1 MAFNVVLTAGF
12 KKDLKHIAKKHRQ
25 ILADITSLIEELSK
39 TPEIGTDLG
48 KNVYKIRLAITG
60 TSKGKSG
67 GARVITYVKIIA
79 QTIVLAEIYL
89 KSEYDTVDVDAV
101 IERLSGEGHI

>member
-79 QTIVLAEIYL
+79 QTVVLAEIYL